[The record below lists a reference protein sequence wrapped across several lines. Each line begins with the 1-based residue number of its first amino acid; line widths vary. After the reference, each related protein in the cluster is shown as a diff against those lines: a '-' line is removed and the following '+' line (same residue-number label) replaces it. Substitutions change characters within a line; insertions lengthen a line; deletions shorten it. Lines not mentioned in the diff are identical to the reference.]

1 MLCDRGFTGHE
12 HLREF
17 GIINMNGRVY
27 DPLLSMMM
35 SPDEYIQNPDF
46 SQNYNRYAYCFNNP
60 LTYYDPSGEWVEW
73 LMYGVFNGVVN
84 VIWNI
89 ENIDNFAEGALAFG
103 AGFVSGCL
111 TQGLSECSWA
121 WQVAGGVAGA
131 TLKTG
136 VNGFVKRNTG
146 DGLDWSVV
154 NNNSYKDEVLYAF
167 GSSLAKSVL
176 TAYFE
181 QPTDSD
187 EGKNLCNM
195 LCKEKHNQILLLTA
209 SKKIVGNL
217 FAGRKVFSGFG
228 ISKDN
233 MEDIVPYLECA
244 LDIVTDNVTVSG
256 SSATLSKINESLLG
270 FDFKGVMSKFG
281 SDADYCYSQIR
292 SLFVKNGG

>member
-1 MLCDRGFTGHE
+1 MGVFAVNCTDEIGNNEIFYIHKDNLESWCLVTDENGNVVHQASYDAWGNPRGELMCDRGFTGHE
-12 HLREF
+12 HLHEF

-35 SPDEYIQNPDF
+35 SPDEYIQNTDF

-154 NNNSYKDEVLYAF
+154 NNNSYKDEVL
-167 GSSLAKSVL
+167 
-176 TAYFE
+176 
-181 QPTDSD
+181 
-187 EGKNLCNM
+187 
-195 LCKEKHNQILLLTA
+195 
-209 SKKIVGNL
+209 
-217 FAGRKVFSGFG
+217 
-228 ISKDN
+228 
-233 MEDIVPYLECA
+233 
-244 LDIVTDNVTVSG
+244 
-256 SSATLSKINESLLG
+256 
-270 FDFKGVMSKFG
+270 
-281 SDADYCYSQIR
+281 
-292 SLFVKNGG
+292 